1 MDAKLVFQLNNLTVR
16 LGTKII
22 LQGISA
28 EMPQGAIGL
37 LGPNGA
43 GKSTLLKTMMGFL
56 KPESGFLQVL
66 GRNPRNEGAQVRQ
79 RIGYMPEEDT
89 YMPGMTAV
97 EFVSYCGL
105 LCGLPGKEAIL
116 RAHQVLHYCELGEA
130 RYRTVDTYST
140 GMRQRIKLAQA
151 LVHDPDLLFLDEPT
165 NGLDPQGRKSM
176 LDLIQEI
183 THKKN
188 ISVILSSHLLH
199 DVETVCDHVLVLFQG
214 RVATSGRIQELKQ
227 LTQTSYEVRIK
238 GDTDTFVDALRERGI
253 ECNPTRDNRIQV
265 RVKEELGTD
274 FIFRIAQETGAQIR
288 HMAKEEMTLKEV
300 FASAIHQ
307 TNGTNGKNAD

>member
-1 MDAKLVFQLNNLTVR
+1 
-16 LGTKII
+16 
-22 LQGISA
+22 
-28 EMPQGAIGL
+28 MPKGAIGL

-56 KPESGFLQVL
+56 KPDKGTLRVMGQ
-66 GRNPRNEGAQVRQ
+66 NPYTQGALVRQ

-97 EFVSYCGL
+97 EFVSYCGV
-105 LCGLPGKEAIL
+105 LCGLPSKEAIL

-130 RYRTVDTYST
+130 RYRPVDTYST

-176 LDLIQEI
+176 LDLILEI
-183 THKKN
+183 SHKKN

-199 DVETVCDHVLVLFQG
+199 DVESVCDHVLVLFQG
-214 RVATSGRIQELKQ
+214 KIATSGRIQDLKQ
-227 LTQTSYEVRIK
+227 LAHISYEIRIK
-238 GDTDTFVDALRERGI
+238 GDTDMFIEALRERGFV
-253 ECNPTRDNRIQV
+253 CTPSRDSRIQV
-265 RVKEELGTD
+265 RIKENTGTEV
-274 FIFRIAQETGAQIR
+274 FFKAAQEAGVQIR
-288 HMAKEEMTLKEV
+288 HMAKEEMTLKEI
-300 FASAIHQ
+300 FASAIQ
-307 TNGTNGKNAD
+307 QPNGENGKAESRTPVSSH